1 MSTTWLLAAFVE
13 FGGDDT
19 FGVGLGVGAGEPHL
33 FRRPQPGEPVAPR
46 GDLEAQLLVVLEA
59 RLEFLLAILESGHD
73 RPIRCPLPHY
83 SRHDRAMCTLVILR
97 RPDHAW
103 PVVIGANRDE
113 MIGRPAQPPARHWP
127 DRPEVVAGLDQLAG
141 GSWLGVN
148 DWGVAAAI
156 LNRHGS
162 LGPAPGQR
170 SRGELVLEALDH
182 ADAVAAAEALTH
194 LDPAAYR
201 TFNLIV
207 ADNRDAFWLR
217 HADAGEYRR
226 VADRR
231 GPVVDRRRRP
241 RRPEQSPRLA
251 LATPRFRDAA
261 APDPDR
267 DDWRAWE
274 VLLDE

>member
-1 MSTTWLLAAFVE
+1 
-13 FGGDDT
+13 
-19 FGVGLGVGAGEPHL
+19 
-33 FRRPQPGEPVAPR
+33 
-46 GDLEAQLLVVLEA
+46 
-59 RLEFLLAILESGHD
+59 
-73 RPIRCPLPHY
+73 
-83 SRHDRAMCTLVILR
+83 MCTLVILC

-113 MIGRPAQPPARHWP
+113 MIGRPALAPARHWP
-127 DRPEVVAGLDQLAG
+127 DRPEVVGGKDLLAA

-148 DWGVAAAI
+148 DWGVAAAV

-182 ADAVAAAEALTH
+182 PDAVSAAEALQH

-217 HADAGEYRR
+217 HADGKNIDAWPIAEGLSLIDSGELNRPNNRR
-226 VADRR
+226 VT
-231 GPVVDRRRRP
+231 
-241 RRPEQSPRLA
+241 
-251 LATPRFRDAA
+251 LATPLFRAA
-261 APDPDR
+261 RPPDPDG
-267 DDWRAWE
+267 DDWAEWQA
-274 VLLDE
+274 LLSHTDPPPGEPPENALRFTTNHGYGTVSSALLALPQPNAGERKARFRYAQWQPSPSPWADVFGAAISPAR